1 MTMSPELFQSDQ
13 SKSAHLQP
21 LRACADSWT
30 TYPRDSTVAQIFE
43 EIARSHANSTALMC
57 GEENISYGELNT
69 RANRLANRLRDLN
82 VGPET
87 LVGCCLERSVALIVS
102 LLAILK
108 AGGAYVP
115 IDPAYPRER
124 FELLLADA
132 RPAVMLTQRSLATTV
147 LAGYCASPL
156 LFVDDI
162 DTSLPASNPEPAG
175 SATSLAYVMYT
186 SGSTG
191 VPKGVMVENRSIVR
205 LVKNTNFCR
214 FSANE
219 VFLQFAPVSFDAST
233 FEIWGALLNGA
244 RLVIMPPTACSLQ
257 ELGRVIRS
265 HGVTTLWLT
274 AGLFNLMVEE
284 RLEDLRSVRQL
295 LAGGDVLSPW
305 HVQHALENLS
315 DCRLINGY
323 GPTENTT
330 FTCCHQI
337 SRGDDVSSG
346 VPIGRP
352 ISNSWIY
359 ILDQHLRPAPVGT
372 TGELYAAG
380 DGLARGYLN
389 NPRETADKFVLDPFA
404 TEAGSRMYRTGDLG
418 RWRPDG
424 TIEFLGRTDNQIK
437 ILGYRVEPGEV
448 EAALQTHHALK
459 QVCVVAL
466 TDRDGSKRL
475 AAYYMI
481 LPSAEVGHIELREFL
496 QKTLPSIYDSR
507 TIYPTRCIPAHAQR
521 KD

>member
-1 MTMSPELFQSDQ
+1 MSPELFQSDQ
-13 SKSAHLQP
+13 SKSAHSQP

-43 EIARSHANSTALMC
+43 EIARSHADSTALMC

-147 LAGYCASPL
+147 LAGYSASPL

-244 RLVIMPPTACSLQ
+244 RLC
-257 ELGRVIRS
+257 
-265 HGVTTLWLT
+265 H
-274 AGLFNLMVEE
+274 
-284 RLEDLRSVRQL
+284 
-295 LAGGDVLSPW
+295 
-305 HVQHALENLS
+305 HA
-315 DCRLINGY
+315 
-323 GPTENTT
+323 
-330 FTCCHQI
+330 
-337 SRGDDVSSG
+337 
-346 VPIGRP
+346 
-352 ISNSWIY
+352 
-359 ILDQHLRPAPVGT
+359 A
-372 TGELYAAG
+372 
-380 DGLARGYLN
+380 DGLLPARTRASDPKPWGDNALAY
-389 NPRETADKFVLDPFA
+389 RRTVQLD
-404 TEAGSRMYRTGDLG
+404 G
-418 RWRPDG
+418 
-424 TIEFLGRTDNQIK
+424 
-437 ILGYRVEPGEV
+437 
-448 EAALQTHHALK
+448 
-459 QVCVVAL
+459 
-466 TDRDGSKRL
+466 
-475 AAYYMI
+475 
-481 LPSAEVGHIELREFL
+481 
-496 QKTLPSIYDSR
+496 
-507 TIYPTRCIPAHAQR
+507 
-521 KD
+521 